1 MPPEESVGG
10 DEPVSSVRVEPAG
23 VEFDVRPKESVIA
36 AAWRAGFQWPTTCWG
51 QAECGVCAMEIL
63 EGAELLDPTGKVES
77 DRLRSLPR
85 REGGG
90 RRLACQTRV
99 VGAGTVT
106 VRKPGVRVRAEEG
119 SPGS

>member
-1 MPPEESVGG
+1 
-10 DEPVSSVRVEPAG
+10 VSSVRVEPVG
-23 VEFDVRPKESVIA
+23 VEFDVRRGESVIQ
-36 AAWRAGFQWPTTCWG
+36 AAWRAGYQWPTTCWG

-63 EGAELLDPTGKVES
+63 EGAELLDPAGQVES

-99 VGAGTVT
+99 VGAGTVR
-106 VRKPGVRVRAEEG
+106 VRKPGVRVRVPEG
-119 SPGS
+119 TQPAAP